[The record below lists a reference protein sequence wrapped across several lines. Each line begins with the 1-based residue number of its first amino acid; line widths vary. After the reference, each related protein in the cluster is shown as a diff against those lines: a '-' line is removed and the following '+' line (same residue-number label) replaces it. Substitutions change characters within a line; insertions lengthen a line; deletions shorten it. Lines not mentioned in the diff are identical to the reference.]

1 MQLTFVFL
9 YIYVL
14 FSNLDKLLFYSD
26 DLSINSFEFSMYMT
40 ISSASN
46 GYSVF
51 KILVSLIHFSCPT
64 HLASTPVESWL
75 EQNESLLANVL
86 VSVPFL
92 KGKCLAFHR

>member
-51 KILVSLIHFSCPT
+51 KILVSFIHFSCPT
-64 HLASTPVESWL
+64 HLASTPVESCL